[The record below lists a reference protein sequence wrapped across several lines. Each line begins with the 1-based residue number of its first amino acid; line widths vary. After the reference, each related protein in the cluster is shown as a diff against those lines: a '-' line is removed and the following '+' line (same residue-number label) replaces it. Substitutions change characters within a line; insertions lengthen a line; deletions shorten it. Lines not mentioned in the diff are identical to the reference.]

1 MTNLTP
7 KDNCKRLAQTEIN
20 EVNKLEYKKYKIFSG
35 SNRKTWNVQE
45 KTEKKSIIHE
55 NHLIC

>member
-1 MTNLTP
+1 MTDLTP
-7 KDNCKRLAQTEIN
+7 KDNCKKLAQTEIN

-45 KTEKKSIIHE
+45 KIEKNRLFMKIT
-55 NHLIC
+55 

>member
-45 KTEKKSIIHE
+45 KIEKNRLFMKIT
-55 NHLIC
+55 